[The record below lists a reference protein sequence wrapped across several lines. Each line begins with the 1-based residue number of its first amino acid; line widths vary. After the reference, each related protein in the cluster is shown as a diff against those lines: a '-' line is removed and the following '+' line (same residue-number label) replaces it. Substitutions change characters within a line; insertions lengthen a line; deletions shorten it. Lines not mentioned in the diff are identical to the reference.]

1 MPNFYP
7 PRRNPVLVRA
17 CQLVG
22 PIVGRLY
29 YRMRLCL
36 DPETLDSLR
45 QLRHER
51 VLLLPN
57 HPTFHDWIAIFLLA
71 ARIPDQFHYL
81 AAYERFQGWEGR
93 FLQAVGAYSIRRGL
107 GDRASF
113 AYTIELLM
121 QPRAR
126 LVVFAEGG
134 CSFQND
140 TVMPFREGAVQLAFQ
155 ALSRC
160 AKQTGEVPNLY
171 AVPLSLK
178 YRYRGNMAPVLDSTL
193 ARLEKRLQVPMA
205 ATPYERLRQVAGK
218 VLAGF
223 EQDYGF
229 DPVTSTAMSWN
240 DRIQRLKTEVLH
252 QCEQALGI
260 NPSPESPLRERV
272 YRIQHIL
279 ETQIS
284 TNEVGDVNR
293 YAVIQQ
299 ATDRLL
305 NFHAIYDGYVAT
317 NPTPER
323 FLDTLTRLEREV
335 FKIDQP
341 PPKGD
346 RDVYLKAGEM
356 INLRDYFRQYQAQK
370 SQTISALT
378 EQLRQAVQANLDH
391 WSRTMGSPPLEQK

>member
-1 MPNFYP
+1 MSDFYP
-7 PRRNPVLVRA
+7 PRLNPLLVRA

-22 PIVGRLY
+22 PLVGRLY
-29 YRMRLCL
+29 YRMRLRL
-36 DPETLDSLR
+36 DPESLHNLR
-45 QLRHER
+45 QLQYER
-51 VLLLPN
+51 VLFLPN
-57 HPTFHDWIAIFLLA
+57 HPTFHDWIAVFLLA
-71 ARIPDQFHYL
+71 ARLPDQFHYL

-107 GDRASF
+107 GDRASL
-113 AYTIELLM
+113 AHTVELLM

-155 ALSRC
+155 AMSRC

-178 YRYRGNMAPVLDSTL
+178 YCYRGNMEPVLDSTL
-193 ARLEKRLQVPMA
+193 RRLEKQLQVTIA
-205 ATPYERLRQVAGK
+205 ATPYDRLRQVAGQ

-229 DPVTSTAMSWN
+229 DPAASVDLSWN

-252 QCEQALGI
+252 NCEQAMGI
-260 NPSPESPLRERV
+260 NPPSQSSLRERV
-272 YRIQHIL
+272 YRIQHTL
-279 ETQIS
+279 ETQAS
-284 TNEVGDVNR
+284 TDDVVDSNR
-293 YAVIQQ
+293 YRAIQQ
-299 ATDRLL
+299 ATYRLL
-305 NFHAIYDGYVAT
+305 NFNAIYDGYVAT

-346 RDVYLKAGEM
+346 RDVYIKSGEM
-356 INLRDYFRQYQAQK
+356 INLRDYFSQYQIQK

-378 EQLRQAVQANLDH
+378 ERLRQAVQANLDH
-391 WSRTMGSPPLEQK
+391 WSTTMGSAPLDWQ

>member
-1 MPNFYP
+1 MRDFYP
-7 PRRNPVLVRA
+7 PRLNPVFVRV
-17 CQLVG
+17 CQLIS
-22 PIVGRLY
+22 PIVGYGY
-29 YRMRLCL
+29 YQMRLRL
-36 DPETLDSLR
+36 APASLQALR
-45 QLRHER
+45 QLRQER

-57 HPTFHDWIAIFLLA
+57 HPTFHDWIAVFLLS
-71 ARIPDQFHYL
+71 ARLPKAFHYL

-113 AYTIELLM
+113 AYTVDLLM
-121 QPRAR
+121 QPRAH

-155 ALSRC
+155 AMSRC

-178 YRYRGNMAPVLDSTL
+178 YRYRSNMERVLDRTL
-193 ARLEKRLQVPMA
+193 RRLEYQLQVPIA
-205 ATPYERLRQVAGK
+205 TTPYDRLRQVAGK

-229 DPVTSTAMSWN
+229 EPATSIDLSWN
-240 DRIQRLKTEVLH
+240 DRIQRLKTEVL
-252 QCEQALGI
+252 QSCEQELGI
-260 NPSPESPLRERV
+260 TPPPQSPLRGRV
-272 YRIQHIL
+272 YRIQHAL
-279 ETQIS
+279 ETRAN
-284 TNEVGDVNR
+284 TDEAVDLNR
-293 YAVIQQ
+293 YAAIYQ
-299 ATDRLL
+299 ATYRLL
-305 NFHAIYDGYVAT
+305 NFNAIYDGYVAA

-341 PPKGD
+341 PPKGH
-346 RDVYLKAGEM
+346 RDVYIKPGEI
-356 INLRDYFRQYQAQK
+356 INLRDYFPQYQAQK
-370 SQTISALT
+370 SQTIRELT
-378 EQLRQAVQANLDH
+378 ERLRQAVQANLV
-391 WSRTMGSPPLEQK
+391 